1 MSQYRDPFAGL
12 VSQIAM
18 KRGIV
23 RDRETR
29 VSPVLVALLPEAI
42 GARIEAHRATA
53 LDESASGLEALMRV
67 DAALDALATVYEEAL
82 LHEDPARRLAFEVA
96 DPPRPDIPPPWL
108 IEEDGQLRFRRA
120 LGEALAKALDD
131 DDVTLLRWG
140 DFAYVARFREGG
152 APHVLHV
159 LPSYDTHSVEVVSFV
174 GTLRAAMPERTPE
187 LDVRVQRAHHTVGK
201 ALGLAHEID
210 TGDPAFD
217 AAFWIR
223 GERRALPFLPENL
236 RSLLVSLARDRAPRL
251 RLQRG
256 EVSFEW
262 SGAPESGLG
271 LGAALG
277 VVKRLLTLAES
288 G

>member
-12 VSQIAM
+12 VSQIAS
-18 KRGIV
+18 KRGMV
-23 RDRETR
+23 RDREAR

-42 GARIEAHRATA
+42 GARIDAHRATA

-82 LHEDPARRLAFEVA
+82 LHEDTARRLAFEVA

-120 LGEALAKALDD
+120 LVDALAKALDEE
-131 DDVTLLRWG
+131 VSLLRWG
-140 DFAYVARFREGG
+140 DFAYVARFRESDT
-152 APHVLHV
+152 PHVLHV
-159 LPSYDTHSVEVVSFV
+159 VPKLDAQSLDAVSFA
-174 GTLRAAMPERTPE
+174 GTLRAPMPERTPE
-187 LDVRVQRAHHTVGK
+187 LDVRVQRTHHSVGK
-201 ALGLAHEID
+201 ALGIAHELE
-210 TGDPAFD
+210 TGDPDFD

-223 GERRALPFLPENL
+223 GDRRALSFLPGNV
-236 RSLLVSLARDRAPRL
+236 RSLLVSLAHERAPRL

-256 EVSFEW
+256 AVSFEW
-262 SGAPESGLG
+262 SGAPEGGLG

-277 VVKRLLTLAES
+277 VVKRLHALVGS